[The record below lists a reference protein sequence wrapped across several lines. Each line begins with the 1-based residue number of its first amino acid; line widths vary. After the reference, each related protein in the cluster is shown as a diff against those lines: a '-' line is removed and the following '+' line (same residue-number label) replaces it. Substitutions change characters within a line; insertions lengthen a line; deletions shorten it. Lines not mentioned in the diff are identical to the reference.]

1 MSAGNGG
8 VAGITGT
15 PAEVAR
21 LRAAT
26 LLPSVRM
33 ISGVGPDENDAFAI
47 AGLDE
52 LGVLRQESVAGVNG
66 IGLRL
71 DGDAQDVFDV
81 EVGIHGRLA
90 ATHQVGL
97 VGLGSMQRKA
107 VFLRV
112 DRDGADAQ
120 FVGSAHDANRDF
132 TAIGDEQ
139 AADASQ
145 HGWLLLI

>member
-1 MSAGNGG
+1 M
-8 VAGITGT
+8 
-15 PAEVAR
+15 
-21 LRAAT
+21 
-26 LLPSVRM
+26 
-33 ISGVGPDENDAFAI
+33 
-47 AGLDE
+47 
-52 LGVLRQESVAGVNG
+52 NG
-66 IGLRL
+66 IGLGL
-71 DGDAQDVFDV
+71 DRDAQDVFDV

-97 VGLGSMQRKA
+97 VGLGSMQGKA

-120 FVGSAHDANRDF
+120 FVGSAHDADRDF
-132 TAIGDEQ
+132 AAIGDEQ